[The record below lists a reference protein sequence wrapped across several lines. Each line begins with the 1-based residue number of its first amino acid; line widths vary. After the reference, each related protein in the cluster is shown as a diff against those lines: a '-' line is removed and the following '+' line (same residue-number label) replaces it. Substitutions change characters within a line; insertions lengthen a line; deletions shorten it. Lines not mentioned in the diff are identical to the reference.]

1 MDALALSRELHIS
14 AFTMKGRETTPAA
27 TERVLVAAE
36 IDAERAG
43 NSEEAARIKGTR
55 EGLTGLRL
63 RGRQR
68 KTDPI
73 DRITNDPRL
82 RQAAQSLRI
91 AAEKIT
97 GAAAP
102 IVAAP
107 EEPKDPV
114 QSYFDRLPSL
124 KNAPAVP
131 DPINRW
137 NKAPRV
143 AEGECPPTWPPKPVK
158 DTRGAP
164 KQHIAEAIFSA
175 IRDKRTGDRHR
186 GIWKAALDPFG
197 TIELKA
203 AIFGV
208 IVERRSIRWACI
220 ECGLPSNGRHTTALK
235 RHVVIALTEAAQHLD
250 DRA

>member
-1 MDALALSRELHIS
+1 
-14 AFTMKGRETTPAA
+14 MKGRETTPAA

-43 NSEEAARIKGTR
+43 DTEEAARIKGTR

-73 DRITNDPRL
+73 DRITNDTRL
-82 RQAAQSLRI
+82 RQAAQQLRI
-91 AAEKIT
+91 AAERIT
-97 GAAAP
+97 GADPAILAP
-102 IVAAP
+102 P
-107 EEPKDPV
+107 EVPKDPV

-124 KNAPAVP
+124 KNPPAVP

-137 NKAPRV
+137 NKAPRTTRR
-143 AEGECPPTWPPKPVK
+143 GENGEDVKADCPPTWPPKPVK

-164 KQHIAEAIFSA
+164 KQRIAEAIFSA
-175 IRDKRTGDRHR
+175 IRDKRSGDRNR
-186 GIWKAALDPFG
+186 GIWRAALDPFA

-208 IVERRSIRWACI
+208 IVERRSLRWACL
-220 ECGLPSNGRHTTALK
+220 ECGLSTNGRHMGVLK
-235 RHVVIALTEAAQHLD
+235 RHVVIALKEAAQHLD
-250 DRA
+250 DRD